1 MEGVLGGKQLDLM
14 SQVERG
20 GGGPGEAASPGEDH
34 LGVDE
39 VQATGGDQEG
49 IVAQREAVAEEGA
62 VRVCPPAQRVLGAG
76 VSWEEPEGMMLKD
89 LGVSGLSP
97 QGNRCWTE
105 FLGMAGR
112 TEGVGVG

>member
-76 VSWEEPEGMMLKD
+76 VSNK
-89 LGVSGLSP
+89 VSG
-97 QGNRCWTE
+97 GFEGATGE
-105 FLGMAGR
+105 GR
-112 TEGVGVG
+112 RELLMGRLCS

>member
-14 SQVERG
+14 GQLERG

-49 IVAQREAVAEEGA
+49 VVAQREAVAEEGA

-105 FLGMAGR
+105 FPGMAGR